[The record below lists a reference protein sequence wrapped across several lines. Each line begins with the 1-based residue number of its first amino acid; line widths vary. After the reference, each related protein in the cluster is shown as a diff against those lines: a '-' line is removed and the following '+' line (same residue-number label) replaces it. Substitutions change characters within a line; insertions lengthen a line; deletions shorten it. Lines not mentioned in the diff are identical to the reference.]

1 MKITPKQYAVTLYD
15 LVEGKTQKEISVV
28 LTKFSELL
36 KKNNALSKLNAILDE
51 FNIIWNRENG
61 VVEATVTSARDLDK
75 TNRKSIIE
83 YIKKATKATDVFLKE
98 TVDKNILGG
107 VVVKYG
113 DKIVDSSLKGRVE
126 SLGRSLEK

>member
-1 MKITPKQYAVTLYD
+1 MKVSSKQYAITLYD
-15 LVEGKTQKEISVV
+15 LVEGKTQKEVSVV

-36 KKNNALSKLNAILDE
+36 KKNNAMSRLNIILDE
-51 FNIIWNRENG
+51 FNVIWNRENG

-75 TNRKSIIE
+75 TNRESIIE
-83 YIKKATKATDVFLKE
+83 YIKKATEATDVLLEE

-113 DKIVDSSLKGRVE
+113 DKIVDSSLRGRVE

>member
-1 MKITPKQYAVTLYD
+1 MKISSKQYAVALYD
-15 LVEGKTQKEISVV
+15 LVEGKTKKEISVV
-28 LTKFSELL
+28 LTNFSEFLR
-36 KKNNALSKLNAILDE
+36 KNNALSKLDIILDE
-51 FNIIWNRENG
+51 FNIVWNRENG
-61 VVEATVTSARDLDK
+61 VVEAIVTSARDLDK

-83 YIKKATKATDVFLKE
+83 YIRNATEAKDVILE
-98 TVDKNILGG
+98 EAVDKNILGG